1 MKKSLQEGCPLSN
14 KKKKDDEDM
23 QEIQT
28 QTEDDRKNKI
38 RAIYD
43 KAVQTHGEALEKL
56 SKN

>member
-1 MKKSLQEGCPLSN
+1 MYN
-14 KKKKDDEDM
+14 KKKKNDEDM
-23 QEIQT
+23 QSTQR

-43 KAVQTHGEALEKL
+43 KAVRTNGGALEKL